1 MMAAPIPAPS
11 YPIFETG
18 RNVSRDQRP
27 DSAVPQPPRPTRAQ
41 RLAVAGFLIAFGLTI
56 LTLLFTAFYP
66 RLVGVRDA
74 SKPAHEAATQR

>member
-1 MMAAPIPAPS
+1 MMAAPIPS

-18 RNVSRDQRP
+18 RNVSRDHRADSEVQQR
-27 DSAVPQPPRPTRAQ
+27 PRPTRAQ

-66 RLVGVRDA
+66 RLAGIRDA
-74 SKPAHEAATQR
+74 SKPAHDAATQH